1 MRALAVLVL
10 VALPWA
16 ATGQELLDDEL
27 GPSPSGP
34 LGDPTTCADYAVMD
48 SLQQAQALSG
58 IEPLGGEIDPADP
71 EESAG
76 WRESVMKACEGHPD
90 RPLSVAAEEALRTP

>member
-1 MRALAVLVL
+1 MRGLAVLVL

-16 ATGQELLDDEL
+16 AAGQELLENEL

-34 LGDPTTCADYAVMD
+34 LGDPTTCADYMVMD
-48 SLQQAQALSG
+48 SRQQAQALSG

-71 EESAG
+71 AESAG
-76 WRESVMKACEGHPD
+76 WRESVMKACHGPCM
-90 RPLSVAAEEALRTP
+90 PSSVTP